1 MILTEGRATK
11 FTATTRERHYLWL
24 TALSSMNTHSH
35 SGLKP
40 QISATPAPPS
50 PSIPPVP
57 SVAIPNTAV
66 PLNAVAP
73 VEVSRK
79 SSIRQSLSIFRSNSR
94 TTANQAS
101 DTMATPRRNNSAL
114 ERERKMRFA
123 SPPPN
128 TAINPASPP
137 TVPRLPSFVADE
149 PPSTHHSSR
158 RPSFAAST
166 ADSVSGLN
174 PDTASPRSVSR
185 AEAASLHKLHSYN
198 EGEQLSDQ
206 PGPVLH
212 DKTEVDAA
220 SMTERSTHRK
230 SDTEDEDLGGNS
242 SFFDAVSRQRSAEDM
257 RLKVRPRTAASSG
270 TGVVSSLS
278 PTATSARPSS
288 EHQHLV
294 GVHARTLVGDGVEL
308 PPDVP
313 RIQLRRKGHGIFRR
327 EEAQT
332 AGDVDGTVKD
342 SEGGS
347 EDDKNKGQGVSSG
360 ELRGEFQEFF

>member
-1 MILTEGRATK
+1 MVLTEGRATK

-40 QISATPAPPS
+40 QIPITPAPPS

-66 PLNAVAP
+66 PLNVAAP

-101 DTMATPRRNNSAL
+101 DTMATPKRNNSAL
-114 ERERKMRFA
+114 ERERKMRFV
-123 SPPPN
+123 SPPPK
-128 TAINPASPP
+128 TAIDPASPP
-137 TVPRLPSFVADE
+137 TVPRLPTFVAGR

-166 ADSVSGLN
+166 ADSVSVLN
-174 PDTASPRSVSR
+174 PDAAAPRSVSR
-185 AEAASLHKLHSYN
+185 AEAASLHKLHSHT
-198 EGEQLSDQ
+198 EGEQLSGE
-206 PGPVLH
+206 PGPVLR
-212 DKTEVDAA
+212 DKTEDDAA
-220 SMTERSTHRK
+220 SMTERSKHRK

-257 RLKVRPRTAASSG
+257 RSRVRPPTVASSG
-270 TGVVSSLS
+270 TGIVASLS
-278 PTATSARPSS
+278 PTTTSARPSS

-294 GVHARTLVGDGVEL
+294 GVHARTLIGDGVEL

-327 EEAQT
+327 EEAQA
-332 AGDVDGTVKD
+332 AGDADDTLKD
-342 SEGGS
+342 SKGSS
-347 EDDKNKGQGVSSG
+347 EDDKNKGQSVGTG